1 MGSASRRE
9 LLLVGLLCLLPP
21 LAAQLRLPP
30 PRIDSDAVE
39 YYSHLRSLYRD
50 GDLDLA
56 NEFDHFGVLTRA
68 DKAQPTRTGMR
79 RSIYAIGPSLLWMPF
94 YAAGDVV
101 ARALGREEDGYSAP
115 HIRAVCLGSL
125 VYGVAGLLLL
135 FSVLRELVPRGAA
148 VVSTLLVLYGTF
160 LLWYLVYEPLMS
172 HAASFFMAALVLR
185 VWWSGRDVLS
195 LRRAAALGFLI
206 GLAAC
211 VRWQNAVLLSLPAAT
226 LVRELARRP
235 APALRGGALTL
246 AAFAAGAFPQL
257 LAWKTLF
264 GEYLL
269 AEPPQG
275 RDFLRLDHPFLLETF
290 FSSRHGL
297 LFWTPLLW
305 AGFLGYVG
313 LARRRPFTALATGL
327 PLLVMSYVNACSGDW
342 WAGGSFSN
350 RRFDSVLPL
359 LALGLAVSVEALRG
373 LLARRPGLPIVLAA
387 LLLTLWNGLFMEQY
401 RRNLIPRDD
410 VVSFAR
416 VTENTAG
423 LVTDLVGTPLA
434 WPANW
439 IFAARHKAPL
449 ASHDVASGKY
459 LFYKMNNL
467 GGVIDLG
474 DPRVDPALLLEG
486 WARVRPCDGAS
497 CRGLDGKARLLF
509 PLDVPEE
516 LDLLVRASGGRP
528 LRVSVNGRP
537 LAELPLADSLVERR
551 ARIPIAFLRRE
562 HNELS
567 FDSDAS
573 DVLIDRVAFQRLPRA
588 ERAP

>member
-1 MGSASRRE
+1 VSRRE
-9 LLLVGLLCLLPP
+9 LLLLGLLCVVPP
-21 LAAQLRLPP
+21 LVAQLRLPA

-39 YYSHLRSLYRD
+39 YYSHLRSLYQDR
-50 GDLDLA
+50 DLDLA
-56 NEFDHFGVLTRA
+56 NEFEHFGVLTRA

-79 RSIYAIGPSLLWMPF
+79 RSIYAIGPSLLWLPF
-94 YAAGDVV
+94 YAAGDLV
-101 ARALGREEDGYSAP
+101 ARVRGALEDGYSEA

-125 VYGVAGLLLL
+125 VYGAAGLLLL
-135 FSVLRELVPRGAA
+135 FGVLRELVPRGAA
-148 VVSTLLVLYGTF
+148 VAAALLVLYATF
-160 LLWYLVYEPLMS
+160 LYWYLVHEPLMS
-172 HAASFFMAALVLR
+172 HAASFFMAAAVLR
-185 VWWSGRDVLS
+185 VWWTGRERLS
-195 LRRAAALGFLI
+195 LRRAAALGLLI

-211 VRWQNAVLLSLPAAT
+211 VRWQNAVLLLLPAAT
-226 LVRELARRP
+226 LAR
-235 APALRGGALTL
+235 ALRGRPLPAVGAGVLTLLAFGVGAL
-246 AAFAAGAFPQL
+246 PQM

-275 RDFLRLDHPFLLETF
+275 RDFLRLEHPFLLETF

-305 AGFLGYVG
+305 AGYLGYLG
-313 LARRRPFTALATGL
+313 LARRRPFLAIACGL

-359 LALGLAVSVEALRG
+359 LALGLAVALEWLRG
-373 LLARRPGLPIVLAA
+373 VLARRPALPLALGAGGLA
-387 LLLTLWNGLFMEQY
+387 LWNGLFMEQY

-416 VTENTAG
+416 VTENSAA
-423 LVTDLVGTPLA
+423 LVTELVGTPLA

-439 IFAARHKAPL
+439 IFAARHRAPL
-449 ASHDVASGKY
+449 ASHDLASGKY

-474 DPRVDPALLLEG
+474 DARVDPALLLEG
-486 WARVRPCDGAS
+486 WARVRPCDGAE
-497 CRGLDGKARLLF
+497 CRGLDGPARLLF

-516 LDLLVRASGGRP
+516 LDLVVRARGGAA
-528 LRVSVNGRP
+528 LRLAVNGHA
-537 LAELPLADSLVERR
+537 LAELPLAEQLVERR
-551 ARIPIAFLRRE
+551 ARVPATFLRRE
-562 HNELS
+562 HNELRL
-567 FDSDAS
+567 DSDAA
-573 DVLIDRVAFQRLPRA
+573 DVLIDRVVFRRLPRA
-588 ERAP
+588 EGTR

>member
-1 MGSASRRE
+1 VSRRE
-9 LLLVGLLCLLPP
+9 LLVVGLLCFAPP
-21 LAAQLRLPP
+21 LVAQLRMPA

-39 YYSHLRSLYRD
+39 YYSHLRSLYQDR
-50 GDLDLA
+50 DLDLA
-56 NEFDHFGVLTRA
+56 NEFEHFGVLTRA

-79 RSIYAIGPSLLWMPF
+79 RSIYAIGPSLMWMPF
-94 YAAGDVV
+94 YAAGDLV
-101 ARALGREEDGYSAP
+101 ARARGELEDGYSEA

-135 FSVLRELVPRGAA
+135 FGVLRELVPRGVA
-148 VVSTLLVLYGTF
+148 VATALLVLYATF
-160 LLWYLVYEPLMS
+160 LYWYLVHEPLMS

-185 VWWSGRDVLS
+185 VWWSGRERL
-195 LRRAAALGFLI
+195 ALGRGAVLGLLI
-206 GLAAC
+206 GVAAC
-211 VRWQNAVLLSLPAAT
+211 VRWQNAVLLLLPAAT
-226 LVRELARRP
+226 LLRQLVSEPL
-235 APALRGGALTL
+235 PALRTGVATLVACGVGAL
-246 AAFAAGAFPQL
+246 PQL

-275 RDFLRLDHPFLLETF
+275 RDFLRLGHPFLLETF

-297 LFWTPLLW
+297 LYWTPLLW
-305 AGFLGYVG
+305 AGYLGYFG
-313 LARRRPFTALATGL
+313 LARRRPFTAIAAGL

-359 LALGLAVSVEALRG
+359 LALGLAVSLQALRV
-373 LLARRPGLPIVLAA
+373 LLARRPVLPLALAA
-387 LLLTLWNGLFMEQY
+387 VALTLWNGLFMEQY

-416 VTENTAG
+416 VTENSAA
-423 LVTDLVGTPLA
+423 LVTELVGTPLA

-439 IFAARHKAPL
+439 VFAARHKAPL

-486 WARVRPCDGAS
+486 WARVRPCDGAT
-497 CRGLDGKARLLF
+497 CRGLDGPARLLF
-509 PLDVPEE
+509 PLDVPEALE
-516 LDLLVRASGGRP
+516 LLVRAQGGAP
-528 LRVSVNGRP
+528 LRVSVNGHA
-537 LAELPLADSLVERR
+537 LAELPLGESLVERR
-551 ARIPIAFLRRE
+551 ARIPAGFLRRE

-567 FDSDAS
+567 FDSAAA
-573 DVLIDRVAFQRLPRA
+573 DVLIDRVVFQRLPRA